1 MNLRKKTG
9 LIILL
14 CCMAAI
20 VAVVW
25 YCLLTV
31 GRNSSHVDGTFV
43 RNLEFREE
51 MEMAACHRQYM

>member
-1 MNLRKKTG
+1 MNARRKTG
-9 LIILL
+9 IIILL

-31 GRNSSHVDGTFV
+31 GRNSSHIDGTFV
-43 RNLEFREE
+43 ALPGAVQE
-51 MEMAACHRQYM
+51 MEMAA

>member
-9 LIILL
+9 LFILL

-31 GRNSSHVDGTFV
+31 CRNSAHVDGTFV
-43 RNLEFREE
+43 RNLEIREE
-51 MEMAACHRQYM
+51 MEMAA

>member
-43 RNLEFREE
+43 RNLEIREE
-51 MEMAACHRQYM
+51 METAA

>member
-1 MNLRKKTG
+1 MNLRKKAG
-9 LIILL
+9 IIILL

-31 GRNSSHVDGTFV
+31 GRNSTHMDGTFV
-43 RNLEFREE
+43 RNLEYREE
-51 MEMAACHRQYM
+51 MEMVA

>member
-1 MNLRKKTG
+1 MGLKKKTG
-9 LIILL
+9 LVLLL

-31 GRNSSHVDGTFV
+31 GQGTSHIDGTFV
-43 RNLEFREE
+43 VVPAAEKR
-51 MEMAACHRQYM
+51 MEMAA